1 MPPYFEIRNLVKRFG
16 GLVAVNEFDFKC
28 DQGSIVSIIG
38 PNGAGKTTVFNCI
51 TGFYN
56 VDGGEIGFHGS
67 LLNDLS
73 PDRITRRGIA
83 RTYQNIRLFANM
95 TSLENILV
103 GMEPHLKATWFGA
116 LIRSSS
122 TRAEEERARAEG
134 MRLLEFVGLTDHSD
148 DLAKNLPYGDQR
160 RLEIGRALA
169 SKPDLLLLDE
179 PTAGMNIRESAET
192 MRFIQRLRDE
202 LGITIILIEHDMR
215 VVMGISERVTVLD
228 YGEKIAEGTPREIQ
242 GNPKVIEAYLG
253 RGAATGIKVEP
264 SQSATDSG

>member
-1 MPPYFEIRNLVKRFG
+1 MPQYFEIQKLTKHFG
-16 GLVAVNEFDFKC
+16 GLVAVNEFDFRC
-28 DQGSIVSIIG
+28 DQRSIVSIIG

-56 VDGGEIGFHGS
+56 VDGGEIVFNGF

-73 PDRITRRGIA
+73 PDRITRTGIA

-95 TSLENILV
+95 TSLENVLV
-103 GMEPHLKATWFGA
+103 GMEPHLKATWYGA
-116 LIRSSS
+116 LVRSSA
-122 TRAEEERARAEG
+122 TRAEEERARAEAS
-134 MRLLEFVGLTDHSD
+134 RLLDFVGLSEHTD

-169 SKPDLLLLDE
+169 SNPELLLLDE

-192 MRFIQRLRDE
+192 MHFIQRLRDE
-202 LGITIILIEHDMR
+202 LDITIILIEHDMR

-228 YGEKIAEGTPREIQ
+228 YGEKIAEGTPKEIQ

-253 RGAATGIKVEP
+253 RGAATGIKVQP
-264 SQSATDSG
+264 STSTTGSG